1 MALGATDKEIDT
13 FVIALI
19 DGKSQREAFRI
30 AKPLSKK
37 WKDEVVDVRASALFS
52 ADKVKVRYQELLQ
65 KAKAAAE
72 PGAIADAKE
81 VLERITQIIRGET
94 TEEVVTIVGK
104 DNEVRRID
112 KRVPE
117 GVRLK
122 ALELLAKHY
131 ALLVEKRELS
141 GGIEYVLNWGSGPG
155 GE

>member
-1 MALGATDKEIDT
+1 MALGATDKEIDA

-37 WKDEVVDVRASALFS
+37 WKDEVVDVRASALFN
-52 ADKVKVRYQELLQ
+52 ADKVKVRYQELVR

-72 PGAIADAKE
+72 PGAIADAQE
-81 VLERITQIIRGET
+81 VLERVTQIIRGET
-94 TEEVVTIVGK
+94 TEEVVAIGK
-104 DNEVRRID
+104 DNEFKRAN

-131 ALLVEKRELS
+131 ALLIEKKELS
-141 GGIEYVLNWGSGPG
+141 GGVEYVLNWGSGPG
-155 GE
+155 E